1 MLCQNNVFSIQVLS
15 FLQVTHKLSNSFL
28 VKMSLILVSF
38 CKLMF
43 LFTEIEMSKQQVS
56 KYLKKG
62 SILLENKVNWQS
74 QVQLIQD
81 SNYLRWNRYSHV
93 RTFKHFHVSFLL
105 GRRVGQLALNI
116 YYLSWRQVKNHQLL
130 ESVNYF

>member
-1 MLCQNNVFSIQVLS
+1 MLCQNNVFRIQVLS

-74 QVQLIQD
+74 QV
-81 SNYLRWNRYSHV
+81 
-93 RTFKHFHVSFLL
+93 
-105 GRRVGQLALNI
+105 
-116 YYLSWRQVKNHQLL
+116 
-130 ESVNYF
+130 

>member
-1 MLCQNNVFSIQVLS
+1 MLCQNNVFGIQVLS

-43 LFTEIEMSKQQVS
+43 LFTEIEISKQQVS

-74 QVQLIQD
+74 QV
-81 SNYLRWNRYSHV
+81 
-93 RTFKHFHVSFLL
+93 
-105 GRRVGQLALNI
+105 
-116 YYLSWRQVKNHQLL
+116 
-130 ESVNYF
+130 

>member
-43 LFTEIEMSKQQVS
+43 LFTEIEISKQQVS

-74 QVQLIQD
+74 QV
-81 SNYLRWNRYSHV
+81 
-93 RTFKHFHVSFLL
+93 
-105 GRRVGQLALNI
+105 
-116 YYLSWRQVKNHQLL
+116 
-130 ESVNYF
+130 

>member
-1 MLCQNNVFSIQVLS
+1 MLCQNNVFSIQILS

-74 QVQLIQD
+74 QV
-81 SNYLRWNRYSHV
+81 
-93 RTFKHFHVSFLL
+93 
-105 GRRVGQLALNI
+105 
-116 YYLSWRQVKNHQLL
+116 
-130 ESVNYF
+130 

>member
-1 MLCQNNVFSIQVLS
+1 MLYQNNVFSIQVLS

-43 LFTEIEMSKQQVS
+43 LFTEIEMSKQQMS

-74 QVQLIQD
+74 QV
-81 SNYLRWNRYSHV
+81 
-93 RTFKHFHVSFLL
+93 
-105 GRRVGQLALNI
+105 
-116 YYLSWRQVKNHQLL
+116 
-130 ESVNYF
+130 

>member
-1 MLCQNNVFSIQVLS
+1 MLCQNNVFGIQVLS

-74 QVQLIQD
+74 QV
-81 SNYLRWNRYSHV
+81 
-93 RTFKHFHVSFLL
+93 
-105 GRRVGQLALNI
+105 
-116 YYLSWRQVKNHQLL
+116 
-130 ESVNYF
+130 